1 MLGFVDPLKSVLHDY
16 CHVEWFE
23 LSELV
28 SDIKTDSRNFDVSI
42 LRAQFLDVM
51 SNSIGFSIVANELT
65 GNEFESDEEAMF
77 WLKNIFREIFEV

>member
-1 MLGFVDPLKSVLHDY
+1 MLGFVDPLKSVLYDY

-65 GNEFESDEEAMF
+65 GNEFESDEEALF